1 MGSLEF
7 DAAVGLDEAS
17 GDRVSPALA
26 ASPHPSAVE
35 CVDAIDP
42 VFKEGG
48 GGSPFS
54 FLGIQPQTLS
64 MKFISGK

>member
-42 VFKEGG
+42 VFKGVV
-48 GGSPFS
+48 S
-54 FLGIQPQTLS
+54 IQFPWDSAPNT
-64 MKFISGK
+64 FDEIHF